1 MMKVRFGIS
10 INEEA
15 VRALD
20 EMVKE
25 KGRFANRS
33 QAIEYCVKQ
42 VLALERLKERSMEHL
57 LNFLDLI
64 EKHPEIEEK
73 FKIFLKKELK

>member
-10 INEEA
+10 IDEEA

>member
-10 INEEA
+10 IDEEA

-42 VLALERLKERSMEHL
+42 VLALERLKEGSMEHL

>member
-57 LNFLDLI
+57 LNCLDLI